1 MTTDAWTRISR
12 HEVRSPCGR
21 YRITSTLER
30 LDGSRTLYTATHGA
44 REHIGSIS
52 TYTDDAGG
60 RAAAVEVLKADCA
73 AHAARVAA
81 EAQAAEAEAI
91 ERVRRERA

>member
-1 MTTDAWTRISR
+1 MTVLVWNRISR
-12 HEVRSPCGR
+12 HELRSPCGR

-30 LDGSRTLYTATHGA
+30 LDGSRTLYTANHGV
-44 REHIGSIS
+44 RGHIDSIS
-52 TYTDDAGG
+52 TDTDDAGE
-60 RAAAVEVLKADCA
+60 RAAAVVELQGACVL
-73 AHAARVAA
+73 HAERMAA

>member
-1 MTTDAWTRISR
+1 VTLVWNRISR
-12 HEVRSPCGR
+12 QELRTACGR
-21 YRITSTLER
+21 YRITSSLECR
-30 LDGSRTLYTATHGA
+30 DGSRTLYTATHGA

-52 TYTDDAGG
+52 ADTDDAGE

-81 EAQAAEAEAI
+81 EALAAEAEAI

>member
-1 MTTDAWTRISR
+1 MTAPDWIRVSPR
-12 HEVRSPCGR
+12 EERSPCGR
-21 YRITSTLER
+21 YRITRTLER
-30 LDGSRTLYTATHGA
+30 LDGSRTLYTATHGV

-52 TYTDDAGG
+52 TDTDDAGG
-60 RAAAVEVLKADCA
+60 RAAAVVELKADCA

-81 EAQAAEAEAI
+81 EALAAEAEAI